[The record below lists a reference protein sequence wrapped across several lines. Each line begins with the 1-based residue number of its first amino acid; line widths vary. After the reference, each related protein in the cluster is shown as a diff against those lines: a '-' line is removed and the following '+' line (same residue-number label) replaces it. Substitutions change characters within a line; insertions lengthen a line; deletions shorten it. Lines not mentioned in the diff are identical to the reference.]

1 MSVFLRMILII
12 GALLLMVFMLKKIR
26 QSKLKIEYIIFW
38 IVFSLLLVLMGIFPK
53 LFYIIADLIGFQSPI
68 SMVYL
73 LIFFVLIVK
82 LFFMTIQISQLENKL
97 DQLAQKIALDN
108 KKEQDVRKCR
118 ESASEGE
125 KK

>member
-73 LIFFVLIVK
+73 LVK